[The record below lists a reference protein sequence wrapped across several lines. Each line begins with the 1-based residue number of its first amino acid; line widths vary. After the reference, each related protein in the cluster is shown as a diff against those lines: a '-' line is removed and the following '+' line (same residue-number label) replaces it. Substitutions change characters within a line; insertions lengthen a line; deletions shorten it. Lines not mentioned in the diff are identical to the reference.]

1 MLSANAMYKQSGST
15 LSFKDWLEREKSK
28 GKFIPNIQ
36 AQMEFE
42 NADGAEQT
50 AQQDLKDA
58 GQLQVG
64 SIIGKNLLISLAI
77 VAGGILIYKYYKKNK

>member
-42 NADGAEQT
+42 NADGSKT
-50 AQQDLKDA
+50 AKEDIQGA
-58 GQLQVG
+58 GQLQIG
-64 SIIGKNLLISLAI
+64 SIIGKNLLITLAI
-77 VAGGILIYKYYKKNK
+77 VAGGLLVYRYYKKNK

>member
-64 SIIGKNLLISLAI
+64 SIVGKNLLISLAI

>member
-42 NADGAEQT
+42 NADGSKT
-50 AQQDLKDA
+50 AQEDIQGA
-58 GQLQVG
+58 GQLQIG
-64 SIIGKNLLISLAI
+64 SIIGKNLLITLAI
-77 VAGGILIYKYYKKNK
+77 VAGGLLVYRYYKKNK

>member
-15 LSFKDWLEREKSK
+15 LSFKDWLEREKNK

-42 NADGAEQT
+42 NADGSKT
-50 AQQDLKDA
+50 AQEDIKGA
-58 GQLQVG
+58 GQLEIG
-64 SIIGKNLLISLAI
+64 SIIGKNLLITLAI
-77 VAGGILIYKYYKKNK
+77 VAGGILAYKYYKKNK

>member
-42 NADGAEQT
+42 NADGGQT
-50 AQQDLKDA
+50 AQEDIKGA
-58 GQLQVG
+58 GNLEIG
-64 SIIGKNLLISLAI
+64 SIIGKNLLITLVI
-77 VAGGILIYKYYKKNK
+77 VAGGLLVYRYYKKNK